1 MSHPALPGVDRRS
14 NSRKRSRSVSLRHI
28 DTAVK
33 EGPGIARL
41 VAALLSVVYACSD
54 DATIPTTGGDGD
66 DFDPVDLTAVFVP
79 GRFTVWVGGEDGYL
93 LLGMKGAAE

>member
-1 MSHPALPGVDRRS
+1 MV
-14 NSRKRSRSVSLRHI
+14 
-28 DTAVK
+28 T
-33 EGPGIARL
+33 
-41 VAALLSVVYACSD
+41 ALLLVVYACLD
-54 DATIPTTGGDGD
+54 DATISTSGGDGD